1 MVICV
6 KSSLNLSVK
15 LFGKTVTQLLSISA
29 VLVPETCWNKCLASA
44 WHCLRSLSFE
54 CVDRH
59 FLLCPIGSFI
69 YFGFQILTCCSSF
82 ILQYPRQ
89 FTHVNSH
96 FHIMGNPF
104 GNPASIMDKKK
115 IHFPGSSILL
125 RVWSG
130 NFFYNDYFIII
141 IKYNDII

>member
-1 MVICV
+1 MIICV

-29 VLVPETCWNKCLASA
+29 VLVPETCWNKCLTSA

-69 YFGFQILTCCSSF
+69 YFGFQILTCSSF

-89 FTHVNSH
+89 FTDVNSH

-130 NFFYNDYFIII
+130 NFFITIIS
-141 IKYNDII
+141 